1 MIKIKVLDLP
11 PEALE
16 LEKKVEDALV
26 NWVTT
31 AVKSMG
37 LPKGTKNLEVIVM
50 EELNSTL
57 KEGNK
62 MKISLKELKKIISE
76 EATLA
81 MLEAHGLDPEDAKKV
96 EKHLDNIKDTKD
108 IERILKFIVK
118 SNVKVDKTQDVTKMK
133 KKKEKVEE
141 SNGAE
146 VLDPAKLQGRLDSL
160 KARLGI
166 MERAAL
172 ILAKNNKINYII
184 PLVKKSFDN

>member
-118 SNVKVDKTQDVTKMK
+118 S
-133 KKKEKVEE
+133 
-141 SNGAE
+141 
-146 VLDPAKLQGRLDSL
+146 
-160 KARLGI
+160 
-166 MERAAL
+166 
-172 ILAKNNKINYII
+172 
-184 PLVKKSFDN
+184 KSVI